1 MDTALNL
8 DPKFLEGFAA
18 LKAYANA
25 DYNRFV
31 LGMKTSLGTL
41 DTPDTEVYGMTLQLG
56 KKFAKIVKT
65 RNGKSESA
73 YGFVALV
80 EGESQ
85 GVKYKVGDVFKANS
99 WKAPAMN
106 FVRCNLLDQ
115 STFAGHVRW
124 TSVS

>member
-1 MDTALNL
+1 MENAFSLNSE
-8 DPKFLEGFAA
+8 FVAGFEA
-18 LKAYANA
+18 LKAFAAA
-25 DYNRFV
+25 DYDRFMT
-31 LGMKTSLGTL
+31 GINEFGTSEGSFK
-41 DTPDTEVYGMTLQLG
+41 EIYGMVLQPG
-56 KKFAKIVKT
+56 KKFAKIIKT

-99 WKAPAMN
+99 WKAPALN

>member
-1 MDTALNL
+1 MDTAFSLNS
-8 DPKFLEGFAA
+8 DFTAGFEALE
-18 LKAYANA
+18 AYASA
-25 DYNRFV
+25 DYDRFV
-31 LGMKTSLGTL
+31 TGMCGSLGT
-41 DTPDTEVYGMTLQLG
+41 DPANHTEKFGLKLQPG
-56 KKFAKIVKT
+56 KKFAKIIKT

-99 WKAPAMN
+99 WKAPALN